1 MAMGLK
7 LKLPALKLP
16 ALKLPALKL
25 PAVKLPASRKGRLL
39 MAGGALGALLIIG
52 GAGTAAFVLL
62 APAPAHEEVA
72 HAEPPGPPPLD
83 YPEKGAPKAQRALM
97 AAIEAGRAAMA
108 MEGGQSAPRLAQARA
123 ARGEALCAVLS
134 EGPPRR
140 WVGTISQVG
149 LNDDK
154 QGTLT
159 VELAPGISVKTW
171 NTAAADAGY
180 GTLLDPKSIFFQ
192 AADVFGRGQQVV
204 FSGTFFP
211 SPLDC
216 ISLANLNPASALR
229 EPAFIMKFE
238 DLRPLGPLKNPPPAD
253 AKGKGGKDK
262 GGDHTGS
269 VAKH

>member
-16 ALKLPALKL
+16 AVKLPGL
-25 PAVKLPASRKGRLL
+25 KLPASRKGRLL
-39 MAGGALGALLIIG
+39 MAGGALGAVLILG

-62 APAPAHEEVA
+62 APEAAHEEA
-72 HAEPPGPPPLD
+72 AAPAGPPPPPPLD

-108 MEGGQSAPRLAQARA
+108 MEGGMSAPRLIQARA
-123 ARGEALCAVLS
+123 ARGDALCAALS

-149 LNDDK
+149 VNEDK
-154 QGTLT
+154 LGTLT

-180 GTLLDPKSIFFQ
+180 GTLLDPKGLFFV

-204 FSGTFFP
+204 FSGSFFP

-229 EPAFIMKFE
+229 EPAFLMKFE
-238 DLRPLGPLKNPPPAD
+238 DMRPLGPLKNPPPAD
-253 AKGKGGKDK
+253 AKGKGKDKDK